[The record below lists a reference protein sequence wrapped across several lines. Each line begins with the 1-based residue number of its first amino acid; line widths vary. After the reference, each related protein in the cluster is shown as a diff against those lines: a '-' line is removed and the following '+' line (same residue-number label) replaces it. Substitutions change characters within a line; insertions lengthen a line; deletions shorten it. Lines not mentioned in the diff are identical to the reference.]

1 MSNFVLSVSLDD
13 LKSLLTLILLFEKL
27 PLKKFK
33 LVEISTKCERY
44 IGTQGGGM
52 DQAIAFLATEG
63 SAQFIEW
70 DPLTVTPIL
79 LPSDA
84 HFVIANSLTKANKAA
99 TSDFN
104 QRVIECQ
111 LGCKILAKH
120 AKLPWQEFKRFAN
133 LQSKLDCSLHEFES
147 FANQVLNQEIY
158 SKKDVITLL
167 EMTEDEFNDGLLTS
181 NTKHMNKF
189 KIRQRA
195 LHVIQGI
202 YDIDY
207 DSIFFF
213 LTLMELS
220 K

>member
-1 MSNFVLSVSLDD
+1 MIFIIQFL
-13 LKSLLTLILLFEKL
+13 KL
-27 PLKKFK
+27 PLNKFK
-33 LVEISTKCERY
+33 LADISAKCERY

-63 SAQFIEW
+63 CAQFIEW
-70 DPLTVTPIL
+70 DPLTATPIS

-84 HFVIANSLTKANKAA
+84 HFVIANSLVKVNKAA

-120 AKLPWQEFKRFAN
+120 ANLPWQEFKLFAN
-133 LQSKLDCSLHEFES
+133 LQSKLNCSLHEFEC
-147 FANQVLNQEIY
+147 FANEILSQDIY
-158 SKKDVITLL
+158 SKKDVVTLL
-167 EMTEDEFNDGLLTS
+167 EMTEDEFDECLLTS
-181 NTKHMNKF
+181 NTKHINKF

-202 YDIDY
+202 YDIDFDKY
-207 DSIFFF
+207 YFFF
-213 LTLMELS
+213 VKNL
-220 K
+220 